1 MQDRLRDLVQACKQE
16 GVKVSMPKKPTPYKD
31 IVKVLKEKG
40 VIGSN
45 DLSDS
50 EGDEVLNDLQKN
62 HEDGVKRLD

>member
-1 MQDRLRDLVQACKQE
+1 M
-16 GVKVSMPKKPTPYKD
+16 KVSMPKKPTPYKD